1 MFGRVECEQRALPA
15 ERLEAELTTLAAQLY
30 AGMCRFLLL
39 VAEFDRRQLYEG
51 WECRSTAQW
60 LSWKCA
66 ISARTAREHVHVA
79 RALEHLP
86 EATNAFRR
94 GELSYAKVRAM
105 ARVAAIIPEAE
116 LMNLATAATAA
127 QLERILGR
135 LMRQH
140 INEHAERSDHGDDER
155 WTANWWW
162 DEEGMFHLTGCVP
175 PEEGA
180 IVAGAL
186 AAMLKRREGER
197 RRESGSAEPLPPDE
211 FDPHALGRRSAEA
224 IVDLALA
231 ATGSTERQAPPVSVL
246 VHADLEV
253 LLGAEFGRAW
263 IDGGPPIGSDVL
275 QRLGCDTDWRLI
287 IEDRDRN
294 PLYVGRQS
302 REPTTAQ
309 RIAVWSR
316 SGGRCEA
323 PHCGRPLRQIH
334 HVHWWSKGGPTDID
348 NLVGLCAFDHHAVH
362 HERLT
367 VTALGRQ
374 RFAYSIP
381 GRAPIT
387 PTVDKPPP
395 AVAIEDANGAAGIA
409 CGPTTCASTGEN
421 EPIDLAYVVDT
432 LFDGLTTRRR
442 RIAM

>member
-1 MFGRVECEQRALPA
+1 MQGEVPA
-15 ERLEAELTTLAAQLY
+15 ERLEAELTTLAAQLH

-39 VAEFDRRQLYEG
+39 VAEFDRRGLYEG

-66 ISARTAREHVHVA
+66 ISARTAREQVHVA

-86 EATNAFRR
+86 VATDAFRR

-105 ARVAAIIPEAE
+105 ARVAGVIPEDE

-127 QLERILGR
+127 QLERILGCF
-135 LMRQH
+135 MRQH
-140 INEHAERSDHGDDER
+140 NNENSERTDHREDER
-155 WTANWWW
+155 WKANWWW
-162 DEEGMFHLTGCVP
+162 DEDGMFHLRGCLP

-186 AAMLKRREGER
+186 AAVLKRREGER
-197 RRESGSAEPLPPDE
+197 RRGRGSAEPLPPDE

-224 IVDLALA
+224 LVDLALA
-231 ATGSTERQAPPVSVL
+231 ATGRPDRQAPPVSVL

-253 LLGAEFGRAW
+253 LLGGRSGRAW
-263 IDGGPPIGSDVL
+263 IDGGPPIGAEVL
-275 QRLGCDTDWRLI
+275 HRFGCDTDWRLVV
-287 IEDRDRN
+287 EDRDRN

-316 SGGRCEA
+316 SNGRCEA
-323 PHCGRPLRQIH
+323 PHCSRPLRQIH
-334 HVHWWSKGGPTDID
+334 HVHWWSNGGPTDID

-362 HERLT
+362 HERLAI
-367 VTALGRQ
+367 TALGHQ
-374 RFAYSIP
+374 RFAYAIP
-381 GRAPIT
+381 HRASIT
-387 PTVDKPPP
+387 PTCDEPSP
-395 AVAIEDANGAAGIA
+395 AGTIDDANAAAGIS

-421 EPIDLAYVVDT
+421 EPFDLAYVVDT
-432 LFDGLTTRRR
+432 LFDGLTTRRQR
-442 RIAM
+442 VAM